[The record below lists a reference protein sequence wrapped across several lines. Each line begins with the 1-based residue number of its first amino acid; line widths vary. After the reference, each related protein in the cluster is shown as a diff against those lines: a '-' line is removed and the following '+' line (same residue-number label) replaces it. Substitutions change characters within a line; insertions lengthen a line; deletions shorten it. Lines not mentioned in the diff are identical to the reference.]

1 LSKNYNNREVI
12 TEQIMV
18 QLAVAKPVLLLVLV
32 ALADEA
38 LPTRSMR
45 QSSL

>member
-12 TEQIMV
+12 TEQIMI
-18 QLAVAKPVLLLVLV
+18 QLAVAKPVLVLV

>member
-12 TEQIMV
+12 TEQIMI
-18 QLAVAKPVLLLVLV
+18 QLAVAKPVLVLV

-38 LPTRSMR
+38 LPTRRMR